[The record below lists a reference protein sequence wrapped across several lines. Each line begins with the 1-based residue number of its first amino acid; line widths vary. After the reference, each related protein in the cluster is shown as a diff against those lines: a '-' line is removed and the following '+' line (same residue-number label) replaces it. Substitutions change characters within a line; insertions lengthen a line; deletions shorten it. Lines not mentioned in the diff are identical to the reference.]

1 MSVIYEVNVIEKGS
15 DYKVMEIMN
24 EELTNEGEEELK
36 DKYAKKEGTS
46 KELIYIRKL

>member
-15 DYKVMEIMN
+15 DYKVMEIMDK
-24 EELTNEGEEELK
+24 ELTKEGKEQLK
-36 DKYAKKEGTS
+36 EKYAKKEGTS